1 MNSLDRVAN
10 KRAKL
15 KSVKIL
21 MKGIIL
27 WFKESNKND
36 LLILHDDLLEQ
47 ISTDSSLKI
56 TQIDSSLNQ
65 LIH

>member
-1 MNSLDRVAN
+1 MNSLDRITN

-21 MKGIIL
+21 MEGIIL